1 MSIRN
6 LGGAELWAAVGVK
19 GLSPGQPSV
28 GWWPAEG
35 GWWWRASRVVP
46 TTKPDGINE
55 FPYFSFLLG
64 DLHPHYMAIP
74 LDLLVIALAV
84 AVLARPEQLR
94 SWPWRLVSVVAL
106 AALIPGNTWDVP
118 VFWGIFAA
126 CGALAAWR
134 QGELRRG
141 LITLGAIHLVAIV
154 AVLPYTVGYTSQPLG
169 LGIVDEHTPVP
180 SFLIIFG
187 SFVLI
192 TLVWLIMPSPE
203 GSSPQ
208 APPKWPASI
217 PIGGA
222 LLGIAAALLD
232 MRTLGLVLGLGSCCL
247 HRLVQASLRNPE
259 SDKRALVEQVIA
271 LALTGGYLIVA
282 GTEILFIRDSF
293 GTRMNTVFKFHYN
306 AWLLLA
312 VGCALAIGSLVAQ
325 RGAWR
330 IAAVVTAAVVV
341 LLGGIY
347 PLGATLTKTNHFQVA
362 ATLDGS
368 AFARR
373 QYENDLVAID
383 WLRASG
389 QPRSVVV
396 EAVGGDYTDYA
407 RVSTFSGVPT
417 PIGWI
422 GHELQWRG
430 PRDEL
435 TRRERLVQDLYQS
448 RDADQAQR
456 TLDTLG
462 ASHVFIGRL
471 EREKYG
477 AEAVERLRGWLP
489 VAFQRGDAIVLIRPT
504 VIQR

>member
-1 MSIRN
+1 
-6 LGGAELWAAVGVK
+6 
-19 GLSPGQPSV
+19 
-28 GWWPAEG
+28 
-35 GWWWRASRVVP
+35 
-46 TTKPDGINE
+46 
-55 FPYFSFLLG
+55 
-64 DLHPHYMAIP
+64 
-74 LDLLVIALAV
+74 
-84 AVLARPEQLR
+84 
-94 SWPWRLVSVVAL
+94 
-106 AALIPGNTWDVP
+106 
-118 VFWGIFAA
+118 
-126 CGALAAWR
+126 
-134 QGELRRG
+134 
-141 LITLGAIHLVAIV
+141 
-154 AVLPYTVGYTSQPLG
+154 
-169 LGIVDEHTPVP
+169 
-180 SFLIIFG
+180 
-187 SFVLI
+187 
-192 TLVWLIMPSPE
+192 
-203 GSSPQ
+203 
-208 APPKWPASI
+208 
-217 PIGGA
+217 
-222 LLGIAAALLD
+222 
-232 MRTLGLVLGLGSCCL
+232 
-247 HRLVQASLRNPE
+247 
-259 SDKRALVEQVIA
+259 
-271 LALTGGYLIVA
+271 
-282 GTEILFIRDSF
+282 
-293 GTRMNTVFKFHYN
+293 MNTVFKFHYN

-312 VGCALAIGSLVAQ
+312 VGSALAIGSLVAQ
-325 RGAWR
+325 RGAGR
-330 IAAVVTAAVVV
+330 IAAVVTAALVV

-373 QYENDLVAID
+373 QYENDLAAID

-462 ASHVFIGRL
+462 VSHVFIGRL

-504 VIQR
+504 VIQ